1 MLASI
6 PASGPALKQRL
17 AALLCRL
24 SACRNVIDRITAAVI
39 SRIDVPARGRRGR
52 NERCLDEIDEAMPA

>member
-6 PASGPALKQRL
+6 PASDPALKQWL
-17 AALLCRL
+17 AVLLCGL
-24 SACRNVIDRITAAVI
+24 SACRNAIDRITAAVT

-52 NERCLDEIDEAMPA
+52 NGRRPDEIDEAMPA